1 MTHSMHRR
9 GAPESLRND
18 YIILVTSAAG
28 INNEGAIPKI
38 AKVLDVLWEIGPS
51 NIGSNETGTVL
62 SGVTKEII
70 RDNLTRIPRIRA
82 NFNSKEKVWKAIE
95 ELQKLDLG
103 MSVVL
108 QGPVDDIEEECRRLG
123 LKPHSINLS
132 LDIWGKKEMLPSEE
146 ILEYTTM
153 CGHGLISPALVKYVL
168 ERVRS
173 GKMTPEQ
180 GVVKIGEPCVCGFFN
195 PERALALLQKIAP
208 EKKGEA

>member
-9 GAPESLRND
+9 GKPEQLRND
-18 YIILVTSAAG
+18 YIILVTAAAN

-38 AKVLDVLWEIGPS
+38 AKVLDILWEAGPS

-70 RDNLTRIPRIRA
+70 RNGLTRIPRIRA
-82 NFNSKEKVWKAIE
+82 NFNSKEKVWKVIKQLQE
-95 ELQKLDLG
+95 EDLG

-108 QGPVDDIEEECRRLG
+108 QGPVDDIEEECAKLG

-132 LDIWGKKEMLPSEE
+132 LDVWGKKEKLPPEE
-146 ILEYTTM
+146 ILQFTTM
-153 CGHGLISPALVKYVL
+153 CGHGLISPSLVKFVL
-168 ERVRS
+168 ERVKS

-180 GVVKIGEPCVCGFFN
+180 GVVKMGEPCVCGFYN
-195 PERALALLQKIAP
+195 PERALDLLKEMAP
-208 EKKGEA
+208 AKA